1 MATQELNA
9 LNIQYDDV
17 LQDYIEEKNKANGF
31 FYKSRLY
38 FLKKLKILLIKI
50 AILERQKSTIL

>member
-38 FLKKLKILLIKI
+38 FLKKLKALLIKI
-50 AILERQKSTIL
+50 VILERQKSTIL